1 MKHIDLNMPF
11 GQSLRLALSLPKG
24 GDARANQDE
33 AVADVLRHLYTIADG
48 RSVQTTV
55 GTIPIAPAIDP
66 SLKDAPIQLE
76 SRSDLFALAERQT
89 SFTSADKE
97 DLTRSQDRQ
106 RADELP
112 VHITPHNMRVGRT
125 LREFIG
131 RKLSVVGRVAGD
143 ALGAELVLRGRSGA
157 DARFSVCARVALPGR
172 DLQSKASDAN
182 LYRAIN
188 RLVARLTRMARKRKT
203 RLRKPRRML
212 RQQPVM
218 PWLAAGAS
226 VFAL

>member
-112 VHITPHNMRVGRT
+112 VPPPPKNRGGAPT
-125 LREFIG
+125 LLNFIEKNFRG
-131 RKLSVVGRVAGD
+131 WGRVAGA
-143 ALGAELVLRGRSGA
+143 ALGAELVLR
-157 DARFSVCARVALPGR
+157 
-172 DLQSKASDAN
+172 
-182 LYRAIN
+182 
-188 RLVARLTRMARKRKT
+188 
-203 RLRKPRRML
+203 
-212 RQQPVM
+212 
-218 PWLAAGAS
+218 
-226 VFAL
+226 